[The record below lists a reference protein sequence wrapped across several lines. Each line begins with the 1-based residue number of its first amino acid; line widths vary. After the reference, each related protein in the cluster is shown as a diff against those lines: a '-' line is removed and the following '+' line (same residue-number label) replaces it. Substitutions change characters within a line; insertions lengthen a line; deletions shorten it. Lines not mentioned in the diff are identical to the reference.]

1 MNKTIWIVVGIV
13 ILIALGL
20 YFYMA
25 GSGSPAEIPGTV
37 GSTPT
42 SLNQLAALGT
52 PQKCTFADETANV
65 RSEGVV
71 YVGGGSVRADF
82 ASAEG
87 TNTATQ
93 GHMIQSGGEVYT
105 WVDGMAQGY
114 RMSAQET
121 QGNPDAQKA
130 FDPEKRVDYRC
141 ESWSPDPSA
150 FTPPANISFVSI
162 VDIQGQIQIPVT
174 VPIGQ

>member
-13 ILIALGL
+13 ILIAFGL

-52 PQKCTFADETANV
+52 PQKCTFADGAADV

-71 YVGGGSVRADF
+71 YVSGGSVRADF

-105 WVDGMAQGY
+105 WVDGMTQGY
-114 RMSAQET
+114 RIAASQAGSATGTAQAL
-121 QGNPDAQKA
+121 NPDKS
-130 FDPEKRVDYRC
+130 VDYRC
-141 ESWSPDPSA
+141 EPWSPDASA
-150 FTPPANISFVSI
+150 FTPPANISFVSMA
-162 VDIQGQIQIPVT
+162 DIQSQIRIPVD
-174 VPIGQ
+174 VPLGQ